1 MDLLEETNYAVIEMP
16 PGTGKTLTAGMVN
29 ATLAKTHAKDMKSL
43 TIVLPASSHLAHEQQ
58 FELGVHLIGFTPSH
72 NKVALLK
79 AGYKTLNHVTRLR
92 LRIRV
97 PLANPWPCVASCTDM
112 HIMTHW
118 KHSNTDATPTG
129 WHSEHCMHTTRT
141 VALATIGRSD
151 D

>member
-79 AGYKTLNHVTRLR
+79 AEYKTLNHVTRLR

-97 PLANPWPCVASCTDM
+97 PLRTLSKYLALRCVM
-112 HIMTHW
+112 HRYAH
-118 KHSNTDATPTG
+118 HDSLEA
-129 WHSEHCMHTTRT
+129 
-141 VALATIGRSD
+141 
-151 D
+151 